1 MGRLRLVKV
10 GVAVPVF
17 TLGAA
22 AWAQNVPA
30 PSQVAPP
37 QIVLPAP
44 TGRIAIPQV
53 PAGAAIPAE
62 AKRLSFKLTDFE
74 IKGEFAELVA
84 ERKVVSNPLIG
95 RRVTVAQIF
104 EFADKLQQIYV
115 RAGYP
120 LVRVVISPQEFEGS
134 ARIKLR
140 IIDGFVERLDL
151 DAISQ
156 QVRGRVGAV
165 LASLVDQTHLKQGE
179 LERRLLIAGEAAG
192 LTLNATFSAGKREG
206 GSILILTGRFRPV
219 SVSLYADNAM
229 PGVFGNQQVVGAV
242 SFNSLLGLG
251 EQITLSAAGLP
262 SQDFTSTDPTRRYL
276 SAKAV
281 VPIGI
286 DGWGFE
292 FGGTDGVTTPRVSP
306 NAATQG
312 LLKQAYAKLFYDL
325 IKRRDLDLV
334 VFGRIEATDEEIGSL
349 LFTPVIPLS
358 LDRVRP
364 IRFGFE
370 GSWRLPMQGTT
381 IGYASAF
388 SHGLNAFGA
397 RTAADASALL
407 PLSRQGADANFD
419 KWDGR
424 VEIGQ
429 ALPEGF
435 NVNLILAGQT
445 SFNRP
450 LLRSEQY
457 GIDGSRM
464 LSGFTSGSLMG
475 DTAWVTRGE
484 LSRAFAMPVGKGA
497 VTLSPYVFG
506 ATGERKYVAPTA
518 LEVGSLHATNYGTG
532 LRINLAP
539 WRDDMASGYAFVE
552 WSHRTTSDGSLNGN
566 RIFTGI
572 ALQY

>member
-1 MGRLRLVKV
+1 MPAFVLS
-10 GVAVPVF
+10 
-17 TLGAA
+17 AA
-22 AWAQNVPA
+22 AWAQSVPA

-37 QIVLPAP
+37 QIALPAP
-44 TGRIAIPQV
+44 AGRIAIPQV
-53 PAGAAIPAE
+53 PAGAAVPAE
-62 AKRLSFKLTDFE
+62 AKRLNFKLTGFD
-74 IKGEFAELVA
+74 IKGEFSELVA
-84 ERKVVSNPLIG
+84 ERQAVSNPLTG

-120 LVRVVISPQEFEGS
+120 LVRVVIAPQEFEGS

-140 IIDGFVERLDL
+140 VIDGFVERLDL
-151 DAISQ
+151 DALNP

-165 LASLVDQTHLKQGE
+165 LASLANQSHLTQSE

-192 LTLNATFSAGKREG
+192 LTLNATFSAGKKEG

-219 SVSLYADNAM
+219 SWSLYADNAM
-229 PGVFGNQQVVGAV
+229 PGVFGNQQIVSAV
-242 SFNSLLGLG
+242 SFNSLFGLG
-251 EQITLSAAGLP
+251 EQVTLSAAGLP

-292 FGGTDGVTTPRVSP
+292 FGVTDGVTTPRVNP

-312 LLKQAYAKLFYDL
+312 LLKQVYGKLFYDL
-325 IKRRDLDLV
+325 VKRRDLDLIA
-334 VFGRIEATDEEIGSL
+334 FGRLEATDEEIGSL
-349 LFTPVIPLS
+349 LFTPAIPLS

-364 IRFGFE
+364 VRLGLE
-370 GSWRLPMQGTT
+370 GTWRMPTQGTT
-381 IGYASAF
+381 IGYASTF
-388 SHGLNAFGA
+388 SHGLDALGA
-397 RTAADASALL
+397 RTAAEASALL
-407 PLSRQGADANFD
+407 PLSRQGADANFN

-424 VEIGQ
+424 VEVGQ

-445 SFNRP
+445 SFNHA
-450 LLRSEQY
+450 LLRSEQFS
-457 GIDGSRM
+457 IDGSRM
-464 LSGFTSGSLMG
+464 LSGFTSGSLVG
-475 DTAWVTRGE
+475 DTAWVTRAE
-484 LSRAFAMPVGKGA
+484 LSRAFAVPVDKGA

-506 ATGERKYVAPTA
+506 ATGERQYVAPTA
-518 LEVGSLHATNYGTG
+518 LEIGSLHATNYGAG
-532 LRINLAP
+532 LRVNLIP
-539 WRDDMASGYAFVE
+539 WREDMPSGYAFVE
-552 WSHRTTSDGSLNGN
+552 WSHRTTTDGSLNGN
-566 RIFTGI
+566 RIFTGV